1 MVTGNQLLVISN
13 QLLQKTI
20 SMDSIKYFSGKIVD
34 VVNKRIYEGKVEVT
48 GNKITSITEGKSE
61 NDQYIIPG
69 LIDAHIHVESS
80 MLIPSEFARL
90 AVVHGTVAT
99 VSDPHEIG
107 NVLGIEGVRFMID
120 NGRKVPFKFFFGAP
134 SCVPATIF
142 ETSGATLGVKDMEE
156 LLEMDEIK
164 YMSEMMNFPGVLFRD
179 KEVMAKLAVAKKNGK
194 PVDGHAPGVLGED
207 AKKYIEAGI
216 STDHECFSM
225 EEALDKISYGMKV
238 QIREGSAAKN
248 FETLIPLM
256 KEHSNDIML
265 CSDDRHPNDLMA
277 GHMNDIVKRAIK
289 KGYDPIDILRVCTY
303 NPVKHYD
310 LEVGLLQ
317 KDDPADF
324 IIVDNL
330 DDFNVL
336 KTFIDGNLV
345 AENGKTLIESVKEST
360 PNKFEREEIL
370 PEEIS
375 IKSKGDSIKVQKALE
390 GQLITETLIEK
401 AKIFDGFVVSDVDN
415 DNLKMVV
422 INRYKKTEPAIGFV
436 RGFGLK
442 RGALASSIAHDSHN
456 IIAVGTCDEDILKA
470 VNMVIK
476 TKGGVSMV
484 DSEKELILPL
494 PVAGIMSNG
503 DGFDIARKYDEI
515 DEAAKELGS
524 SLNAP
529 YMTLSFMALLVIPE
543 LKLSDKGLFNGLK
556 FEFTSLFV
564 E

>member
-1 MVTGNQLLVISN
+1 
-13 QLLQKTI
+13 
-20 SMDSIKYFSGKIVD
+20 MDSKKHYSGKIVD
-34 VVNKRIYEGKVEVT
+34 VVTKRIYEGKIEVT
-48 GNKITSITEGKSE
+48 GGIITSITEGKQES
-61 NDQYIIPG
+61 DQYIIPG

-107 NVLGIEGVRFMID
+107 NVLGIEGVKFMID

-142 ETSGATLGVKDMEE
+142 ETSGATLGVEELDE

-164 YMSEMMNFPGVLFRD
+164 YMSEMMNFPGVLFQD

-248 FETLIPLM
+248 FETLIPLL
-256 KEHSNDIML
+256 KEHSDDIML

-277 GHMNDIVKRAIK
+277 GHMNSIVKRAIQ

-303 NPVKHYD
+303 NPVRHYK

-317 KDDPADF
+317 KNDPADF

-345 AENGKTLIESVKEST
+345 SENGKTLIESVQEST
-360 PNKFEREEIL
+360 PNKFDREKIL

-375 IKSKGDSIKVQKALE
+375 IEANGNSIRVQKALE

-401 AKIFDGFVVSDVDN
+401 AKISDGFVVSDVDN

-422 INRYKKTEPAIGFV
+422 INRYQKTKPAIGFV

-456 IIAVGTCDEDILKA
+456 IIAVGTSDEDILKA
-470 VNMVIK
+470 VNRVIES
-476 TKGGVSMV
+476 KGGVSWV
-484 DSEKELILPL
+484 DGKKELILPL

-503 DGFDIARKYDEI
+503 DGFEIAKKYDEL
-515 DEAAKELGS
+515 DEAAKDLGS
-524 SLNAP
+524 LLNAP

-543 LKLSDKGLFNGLK
+543 LKLSDKGLFNGLN

-564 E
+564 Q

>member
-1 MVTGNQLLVISN
+1 
-13 QLLQKTI
+13 
-20 SMDSIKYFSGKIVD
+20 MDSKKYYSGKIID
-34 VVNKRIYEGKVEVT
+34 VVNKRIYEGKIEVT
-48 GNKITSITEGKSE
+48 GSIITSITEGKQES
-61 NDQYIIPG
+61 DQYIVPG

-107 NVLGIEGVRFMID
+107 NVLGIEGVKFMID

-142 ETSGATLGVKDMEE
+142 ETSGATLGVEDMEE

-164 YMSEMMNFPGVLFRD
+164 YMSEMMNFPGVLFQD

-248 FETLIPLM
+248 FETLIPLL
-256 KEHSNDIML
+256 KEHSDDIML

-277 GHMNDIVKRAIK
+277 GHMNSIVKRAIQ

-303 NPVKHYD
+303 NPVRHYK

-317 KDDPADF
+317 KNDPADF

-345 AENGKTLIESVKEST
+345 SENGKTLIESVKEST
-360 PNKFEREEIL
+360 PNKFDRDEIL

-375 IKSKGDSIKVQKALE
+375 LKANGNSIRVQKALE

-401 AKIFDGFVVSDVDN
+401 AKISDGFVVSDVDN

-422 INRYKKTEPAIGFV
+422 INRYQKTKPAIGFV

-456 IIAVGTCDEDILKA
+456 IIAVGTSDEDILKA
-470 VNMVIK
+470 VNRVIE
-476 TKGGVSMV
+476 TKGGISWV
-484 DSEKELILPL
+484 DGKKERILPL

-503 DGFDIARKYDEI
+503 DGFEIAKKYDEL
-515 DEAAKELGS
+515 DDAAKDLGS
-524 SLNAP
+524 PLNAP

-543 LKLSDKGLFNGLK
+543 LKLSDKGLFNGSE
-556 FEFTSLFV
+556 FEFTSLFAN
-564 E
+564 